1 MQQDAAAPDALARLL
16 APRAVAVVGATETA
30 GRPGRLV
37 TEQLTAAGLTVYP
50 VHPKRSAILGL
61 PAYATVGDVPDDVDL
76 AVVAVAAEAAVEA
89 TEACVARRLP
99 YVVVLAGGFGEA
111 GPDGEALQARLERAI
126 AGSPTRLLGPNTLG
140 LQVPASGLD
149 TVFVEHAG
157 TADSLDSVGIA
168 LISQS
173 GSVAVEAVRR
183 AAVTSFPLRA
193 FIGLGNA
200 ADLSTVDFLPH
211 FSAEK
216 QTSGICLYLEHLGE
230 GRRLLESAARASASK
245 PVFLLKAGRTAGGA
259 AAVSS
264 HTGRLA
270 GSDRVVA
277 GALRQ
282 YGIQR
287 VTDDEELTD
296 AACAVSYA
304 PLPTGNRVA
313 VVTPAGGYGV
323 MATDFIES
331 AEPRALL
338 QLAELSPDTEEQLE
352 GVLLPFASTHN
363 PVDLTAGVDTEG
375 FARSV
380 ELVVGDGAVDLVI
393 VVAFFSPAGIGD
405 NLIPRLGEVAA
416 ATEKPIIVFTQ
427 DGPRTDTRARAFAE
441 AGMATFTSLPR
452 AIRAA
457 RILVERAEIQSK
469 SGGTGGAGFARGAG
483 RRARGHAAAAGG
495 AADWIADLPDADG
508 PSEAD
513 TKALLER
520 YGIAVPRR
528 LLLGGAA
535 GEGAAGAGGPCGGG
549 GRPMRCGGAA
559 AGSTPRPIT
568 PPFGPPYAVKVAS
581 PRILHK
587 TDAAALRLGVSAE
600 ELDEVVTDFADRFPG
615 ESVLIE
621 EMVPGAEVEII
632 VGGLVDPDLGP
643 AIMLGAGGIYTE
655 IFDDVAFRL
664 IPCTTED
671 IREMA
676 RELRSSPILQGYR
689 GMQVDAEALIEAL
702 TAVSRAGCRP
712 GPALC
717 RARYQPDGVCWWPVG
732 GPGCQ
737 ARFEKRGE
745 RCLSP

>member
-1 MQQDAAAPDALARLL
+1 MQQDAAVSDALSRLL

-50 VHPKRSAILGL
+50 VNPKRSAILGL
-61 PAYATVGDVPDDVDL
+61 PAYATVGDVPDGVDL

-338 QLAELSPDTEEQLE
+338 QLAELSPHTEEQLE

-427 DGPRTDTRARAFAE
+427 DGPRTDTRARAFTE

-469 SGGTGGAGFARGAG
+469 SGGAGYARGT
-483 RRARGHAAAAGG
+483 RAAGG

-535 GEGAAGAGGPCGGG
+535 GEGAAGAGGAGAGGRAAGGG
-549 GRPMRCGGAA
+549 GAGV

-600 ELDEVVTDFADRFPG
+600 ELDEVVTDLADRFPG

-702 TAVSRAGCRP
+702 TAVSRLVVDLGPRFAELDINPMVYAGGRWV
-712 GPALC
+712 ALD
-717 RARYQPDGVCWWPVG
+717 AKLVL
-732 GPGCQ
+732 
-737 ARFEKRGE
+737 KRE
-745 RCLSP
+745 VKDV